1 MNMKKLLLS
10 CLCLLGTASLA
21 FATDATFDFAKPSEL
36 NPAQTPTEYDQ
47 NSKGVDLTD
56 VKFKAGDVTMVA
68 NGGSTNPRLWTVKD
82 GSTQMRIYRGAT
94 VTFGCAEGVTIT
106 KIVINAANKDYT
118 ELTANTGSF
127 AKDGTTGTWSGGA
140 NNIVLSYPSD
150 KSVKTMS
157 INSIIVSY
165 TTGSVTVK
173 KNADLAFSA
182 ATAAAVVGEPFTAP
196 TLTKSTPAPVTYS
209 SSNELAATVAADGT
223 VTIVGAGTTTIS
235 ATTEETDEYYAGS
248 ASYTLTVTAP
258 VVTETGIPYSESF
271 AEGIGSFVIENEPLP
286 EGLNYVW
293 NYDKSYKCMKASAYY
308 NKKSYAT
315 ESWLISPTINLVGV
329 TSADLSFEQAIS
341 NHFQGTQEENATLWI
356 KPEGGEWE
364 WIEIGYP
371 EFPEGKNFTQFGKED
386 ISLAKY
392 LGKKILVGFKY
403 TSTADIAGTWEIRNF
418 TVTGVSAIDTIEADD
433 ANLPVEY
440 YNLQGIRVSGDEPGL
455 YIMRQGNKVTKII
468 K

>member
-21 FATDATFDFAKPSEL
+21 LATDATFDFAKPSEL

-68 NGGSTNPRLWTVKD
+68 NGGSTNPRLWTLKD
-82 GSTQMRIYRGAT
+82 GATQLRIYKGAT
-94 VTFGCAEGVTIT
+94 ITFESTATIT
-106 KIVINAANKDYT
+106 SIALNGGNTNHSKLSANVGNY
-118 ELTANTGSF
+118 AM
-127 AKDGTTGTWSGGA
+127 DGKTGTWSGGA
-140 NNIVLSYPSD
+140 TKVVLTAASD
-150 KSVKTMS
+150 ASTMQ
-157 INSIIVSY
+157 INSIVVTY
-165 TTGSVTVK
+165 TTGTVVVK

-209 SSNELAATVAADGT
+209 SSNELAATVAADGK
-223 VTIVGAGTTTIS
+223 VTIIGAGTTTIS
-235 ATTEETDEYYAGS
+235 AETEETDEYYAGS

-271 AEGIGSFVIENEPLP
+271 AEGIGSFIIENVELP
-286 EGLNYVW
+286 EGLSYVW
-293 NYDKSYKCMKASAYY
+293 SHEDRYHYMKASGYY
-308 NKKSYAT
+308 KKAYAT
-315 ESWLISPTINLVGV
+315 ESWLISPTINLVGA
-329 TSADLSFEQAIS
+329 TSADLSFEQVIS

-356 KPEGGEWE
+356 KAEGGDWE

-371 EFPEGKNFTQFGKED
+371 EFPENKNFTDWGKED

-403 TSTADIAGTWEIRNF
+403 TSTDDIAGTWEIRNF
-418 TVTGVSAIDTIEADD
+418 TITGVSAIDTIGADD
-433 ANLPVEY
+433 ANAPVEY

>member
-1 MNMKKLLLS
+1 MSMKKLLLS

-21 FATDATFDFAKPSEL
+21 LASEATFDFTKPSEL
-36 NPAQTPTEYDQ
+36 NPAQTPAPYDK
-47 NSKGVDLTD
+47 NGEGVNLTD
-56 VKFKAGDVTMVA
+56 VKFTSGDVTMVA
-68 NGGSTNPRLWTVKD
+68 TGGSTNPRLWTLSGGD
-82 GSTQMRIYRGAT
+82 TQLRIYKGAT
-94 VTFGCAEGVTIT
+94 ITFESTATIT
-106 KIVINAANKDYT
+106 GIVLNGGNTNHSKLSANI
-118 ELTANTGSF
+118 GSY
-127 AKDGTTGTWSGGA
+127 AMDGKVGTWSGGA
-140 NNIVLSYPSD
+140 SKVVLTAASD
-150 KSVKTMS
+150 ASTMQ
-157 INSIIVSY
+157 INSIVVTY
-165 TTGSVTVK
+165 TTGPVVVK
-173 KNADLAFSA
+173 KNAELAFSA
-182 ATAAAVVGEPFTAP
+182 TSADAVIGEPFTAP
-196 TLTKSTPAPVTYS
+196 TLTKATPAAVTYS

-293 NYDKSYKCMKASAYY
+293 NHDNSYKCMKASAYY

-329 TSADLSFEQAIS
+329 TSADLSFEQAI
-341 NHFQGTQEENATLWI
+341 NTYFQGTQEENATLWI

-371 EFPEGKNFTQFGKED
+371 EFVEGKSFSPFGKED

-403 TSTADIAGTWEIRNF
+403 TSTDEIAGTWEIRNF
-418 TVTGVSAIDTIEADD
+418 TVTGQSAIESIEAEDTN
-433 ANLPVEY
+433 APVEY

-455 YIMRQGNKVTKII
+455 YIMRQGNKVTKIL

>member
-21 FATDATFDFAKPSEL
+21 LATDATFDFAKPAEL
-36 NPAQTPTEYDQ
+36 NPAQTPAPYDK
-47 NSKGVDLTD
+47 NGTGVDLTD
-56 VKFKAGDVTMVA
+56 VKFTSGDVTMVA
-68 NGGSTNPRLWTVKD
+68 NGGSTNPRLWTLSGGD
-82 GSTQMRIYRGAT
+82 TQLRIYKGAT
-94 VTFGCAEGVTIT
+94 ITFESTATIT
-106 KIVINAANKDYT
+106 SIALNGGNTNHSKLSANVGNY
-118 ELTANTGSF
+118 AM
-127 AKDGTTGTWSGGA
+127 DGKTGTWSGGA
-140 NNIVLSYPSD
+140 TKVVLTAASD
-150 KSVKTMS
+150 ASTMQ
-157 INSIIVSY
+157 INSIVVTY
-165 TTGSVTVK
+165 TTGPVVVK
-173 KNADLAFSA
+173 KNADLVFSA
-182 ATAAAVVGEPFTAP
+182 ATAEAVVGEPFTAP
-196 TLTKSTPAPVTYS
+196 TLTKATPAAVTYS
-209 SSNELAATVAADGT
+209 SSNELAATVAADGK

-271 AEGIGSFVIENEPLP
+271 AEGIGSFVIENVELP

-293 NYDKSYKCMKASAYY
+293 SHEDRYGYMKASGYY
-308 NKKSYAT
+308 KKAYAT

-329 TSADLSFEQAIS
+329 TSADLSFEQIIS
-341 NHFQGTQEENATLWI
+341 NHFQDTQEENATLWI

-371 EFPEGKNFTQFGKED
+371 EFPEGKNYTDWGKED

-403 TSTADIAGTWEIRNF
+403 TSTDEIAGTWEIRNF
-418 TVTGVSAIDTIEADD
+418 PVTGVSAIDTIEADD
-433 ANLPVEY
+433 ANAPVEY
-440 YNLQGIRVSGDEPGL
+440 YNLQGVRVSGDEPGL